1 MSRGGRGDTSAV
13 LTYQLYKISF
23 VNLDLGY
30 GAAMSFFVL
39 AIILITTGLIY
50 VLWGQ
55 REQ

>member
-1 MSRGGRGDTSAV
+1 MSRGGPGDASAV

-50 VLWGQ
+50 VLWGR